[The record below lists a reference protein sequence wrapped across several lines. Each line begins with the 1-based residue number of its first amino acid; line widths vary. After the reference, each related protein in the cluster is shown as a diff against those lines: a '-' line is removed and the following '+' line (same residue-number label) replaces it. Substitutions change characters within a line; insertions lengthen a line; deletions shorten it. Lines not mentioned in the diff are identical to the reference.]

1 MHGAGLLNFNI
12 DTVMPSPCL
21 LVKDVED
28 VKNRRLNSGRYS
40 NNHNKSLKCESAK
53 RHFFKKNL
61 LQILFIHHTK
71 LSVSKLS
78 EVACSAAV
86 VLQRVTFQSAGEGSG
101 ELDPGEG
108 YSLLHSQA
116 MSGAGLT
123 ATLERNVRVG
133 KVIIFWTLYIRLFF
147 R

>member
-1 MHGAGLLNFNI
+1 M
-12 DTVMPSPCL
+12 
-21 LVKDVED
+21 
-28 VKNRRLNSGRYS
+28 
-40 NNHNKSLKCESAK
+40 
-53 RHFFKKNL
+53 
-61 LQILFIHHTK
+61 
-71 LSVSKLS
+71 SKLS

-86 VLQRVTFQSAGEGSG
+86 VLQWVTFQSAGEGSG

-116 MSGAGLT
+116 MSGDGVT

-133 KVIIFWTLYIRLFF
+133 KVIIFWTLYIRLFLD